1 MPAVKY
7 NYNIEEQVQQLPK
20 RARYK
25 TVPIGDNG
33 KRVRRAPKNAQEKVL
48 ALNFALVCLGG
59 IISIAFIAM
68 YSLVSLSETRL
79 ANLHSEISDL
89 NYENIDLE
97 NKLENVKSY
106 YSVDTKVSSNAS
118 FEKAKNVIEVEQV
131 DAKAVQHQEPKGS
144 NLNTVTGF

>member
-1 MPAVKY
+1 MPALKY
-7 NYNIEEQVQQLPK
+7 NYNIEEQIQNLPK

-25 TVPIGDNG
+25 TVPITEED
-33 KRVRRAPKNAQEKVL
+33 KRVKRAPKTVQEKVL

-59 IISIAFIAM
+59 AVAIAFIAI
-68 YSLVSLSETRL
+68 YSLVALSETRL

-131 DAKAVQHQEPKGS
+131 DPKAVPHQEPQGS

>member
-1 MPAVKY
+1 MPALKY
-7 NYNIEEQVQQLPK
+7 NYNIEEQLNTLPK
-20 RARYK
+20 KAKYK
-25 TVPIGDNG
+25 TVPITKEKNQ
-33 KRVRRAPKNAQEKVL
+33 VRPKSNQEKIL
-48 ALNFALVCLGG
+48 RLNYALVCFGG
-59 IISIAFIAM
+59 VVAIAFIAI
-68 YSLVSLSETRL
+68 YSMVALSETRL

-131 DAKAVQHQEPKGS
+131 NAKTVQHQEPQGS
-144 NLNTVTGF
+144 TLNTVTGF

>member
-1 MPAVKY
+1 MPALKY
-7 NYNIEEQVQQLPK
+7 NYNIEEQIKTLPK
-20 RARYK
+20 KAKYK
-25 TVPIGDNG
+25 TVPI
-33 KRVRRAPKNAQEKVL
+33 KKERVAKAPKTAQEKVL
-48 ALNFALVCLGG
+48 ILNYALVCLGG
-59 IISIAFIAM
+59 VVAVVFIAI
-68 YSLVSLSETRL
+68 YSLVAVSETKL

-131 DAKAVQHQEPKGS
+131 NAKTVQHQEHQGS
-144 NLNTVTGF
+144 SLNTVTGF

>member
-7 NYNIEEQVQQLPK
+7 NYNVEEQVQDLPK
-20 RARYK
+20 RAKYK
-25 TVPIGDNG
+25 TAPNRDNNQQ
-33 KRVRRAPKNAQEKVL
+33 VRRVPKTTQEKVL
-48 ALNFALVCLGG
+48 AFDFALVCLGAVV
-59 IISIAFIAM
+59 AFVFIVI
-68 YSLVSLSETRL
+68 YSFVATSETRL
-79 ANLHSEISDL
+79 ANLHSEISNL

-118 FEKAKNVIEVEQV
+118 FEKAKNVIEVEQI
-131 DAKAVQHQEPKGS
+131 DAKTVEHQEPKGS